1 MCYNTSRTARQPALN
16 AVAAKGVNMDTD
28 EIQKK
33 IAAETQA
40 AIAAKLNPI
49 SEELRK
55 LKESVFT
62 SLGMLEQKVKLT
74 IESEVQSTVA
84 KHVAPII
91 AAAEAAAAATA
102 AAAPHPAA
110 IPPGQ
115 PLYDAL
121 LTIDRSHSQ
130 VEILTN
136 LLTSVNT
143 LAPRVLLTVLKGETL
158 VGWSGKG
165 LPLSETDVRRLS
177 IPLNRNT
184 SLKHSVDTAEFFWG
198 DAASHPDNPQ
208 VFRMIGDAHP
218 KEILVTP
225 LVLKG
230 KVMAILYCDDG
241 GKEGALSK
249 VDNIKILS
257 WATSNTLDALAF
269 RAKVTRPLPAAA
281 VQAPAPAPAPAAP
294 QPEPEPRREPA
305 APVVTARDPRS
316 GTNPEIM
323 RAVVEPPAA
332 AVPPAEVFSPEE
344 KKRHDDAKRLA
355 RVLVADLILYHRT
368 DVDIGKRNKDLYQRL
383 REDIDRSRQT
393 YLERV
398 GPEMAAKTNYL
409 FEEMVKTLAD
419 GHPEAL
425 AGF

>member
-1 MCYNTSRTARQPALN
+1 
-16 AVAAKGVNMDTD
+16 MDTD

-62 SLGMLEQKVKLT
+62 SLGMLEQKVKVTL
-74 IESEVQSTVA
+74 ESEVQSAVA
-84 KHVAPII
+84 KHLAPII
-91 AAAEAAAAATA
+91 AAAEAAAAASAAAASAA
-102 AAAPHPAA
+102 AAAPHPPA
-110 IPPGQ
+110 IPSGQ

-121 LTIDRSHSQ
+121 LSIDRSHSQ

-177 IPLNRNT
+177 IPLKGNT

-208 VFRMIGDAHP
+208 VFQMIGEAHP

-269 RAKVTRPLPAAA
+269 RAKVTRPLPPAA
-281 VQAPAPAPAPAAP
+281 VPAAPAPAAQ
-294 QPEPEPRREPA
+294 QPEPQPRREPA

-323 RAVVEPPAA
+323 RAVLEPPAP
-332 AVPPAEVFSPEE
+332 AVHPAEVFSPEE